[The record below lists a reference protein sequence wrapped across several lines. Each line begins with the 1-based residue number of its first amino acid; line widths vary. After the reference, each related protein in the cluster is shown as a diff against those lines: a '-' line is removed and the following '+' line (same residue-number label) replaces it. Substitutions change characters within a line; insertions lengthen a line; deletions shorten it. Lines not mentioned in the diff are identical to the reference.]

1 MSKPKSNRRFLNY
14 KTLLS
19 ILISVA
25 GLYLGFRKFD
35 VQKFLDALRQTHL
48 ILFIISMGIMIFM
61 TYLRAWRWQ
70 YLVMPI
76 KKISMKD
83 MFAAE
88 MICYFGNNVF
98 PMRLGEVLR
107 SYSLSKMSRVSAVSI
122 FGTVITERILDTSVF
137 LLIVMLSAILFPSMP
152 ATVRL
157 IGLLTAIFIVILV
170 VIIYIFRSRNISIVG
185 FLRKR
190 LSKYSQSK
198 VYDFIKRLLSG
209 ISTLRHTPHLGLII
223 TQSIIVWLISLINFW
238 IMGATLETYF
248 TLPQLLLIF
257 FVTSAIISIP
267 SAPGYVGTYHAGAI
281 GILLYFGMELSKAQ
295 ALAVIMHAVGFI
307 SLTLIGLIYFLK
319 YHVALKET
327 SVPKVKDNV

>member
-1 MSKPKSNRRFLNY
+1 LNY
-14 KTLLS
+14 KTVLS
-19 ILISVA
+19 ILISIA

-35 VQKFLDALRQTHL
+35 VQKFLAALRQAHL
-48 ILFIISMGIMIFM
+48 LLFLISMGIMIFM
-61 TYLRAWRWQ
+61 TYLRAWRWR
-70 YLVMPI
+70 YLLMPI
-76 KKISMKD
+76 KKIGMRH

-107 SYSLSKMSRVSAVSI
+107 SYSLSQMSQVSAVSI

-137 LLIVMLSAILFPSMP
+137 LVIVMLSAVLYPSMP
-152 ATVRL
+152 ATIRL
-157 IGLLTAIFIVILV
+157 IGLLAAIFIVILV
-170 VIIYIFRSRNISIVG
+170 LVIYIFKLRDISIAR
-185 FLRKR
+185 FLRNR
-190 LSKYSQSK
+190 FSRYSQSK
-198 VYDFIKRLLSG
+198 VHDFIKRLLSG
-209 ISTLRHTPHLGLII
+209 ISTLRHTPHMGLII
-223 TQSIIVWLISLINFW
+223 TQSIIIWLISIVNFW

-248 TLPQLLLIF
+248 TVPQLLLIF

-281 GILLYFGMELSKAQ
+281 GILLYFGIELSKAQ

-319 YHVALKET
+319 YHVALKEA
-327 SVPKVKDNV
+327 SVPKAEDNA